1 MSNYSPVQMCLCGT
15 EGNSS
20 CSYAEIWHHED
31 AWDRRNRSTHYE
43 RGHYLEQ
50 IVQLHDQD
58 SLPPEKDHALGRQL
72 DGLLWTQRGRY
83 KVLHTLEIFES
94 RTSGP

>member
-1 MSNYSPVQMCLCGT
+1 MCLCGT
-15 EGNSS
+15 EGSS
-20 CSYAEIWHHED
+20 GCSYAEISHHKG
-31 AWDRRNRSTHYE
+31 AWDRRNRSTHSE

-58 SLPPEKDHALGRQL
+58 SVPPEKDHALGSQL
-72 DGLLWTQRGRY
+72 DGLLWTQSGRY
-83 KVLHTLEIFES
+83 KVLHPLGIVER

>member
-1 MSNYSPVQMCLCGT
+1 MCLCGT
-15 EGNSS
+15 EGSSS
-20 CSYAEIWHHED
+20 CSYAEISHHEG
-31 AWDRRNRSTHYE
+31 AWDRRNRSTRSE

-58 SLPPEKDHALGRQL
+58 SLPPEKNRALGSQL

-83 KVLHTLEIFES
+83 KVLHTLGIVER